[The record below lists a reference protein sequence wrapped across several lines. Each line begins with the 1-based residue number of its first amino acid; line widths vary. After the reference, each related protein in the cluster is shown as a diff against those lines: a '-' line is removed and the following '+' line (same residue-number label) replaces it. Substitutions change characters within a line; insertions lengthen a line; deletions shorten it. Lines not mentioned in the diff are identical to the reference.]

1 MCSSQDPAE
10 TRNGTIFGMSHQMPP
25 RKMVDDLTA
34 WPCRR
39 VDSQAA
45 SAHCPILEGPGQ
57 AELAGSAPSEPPT
70 PANLAKSSTLP
81 RLDGPMRRNQSNVSI
96 VVRASISSPIFSPV
110 QAFSLRKPLPAS
122 SWFFS
127 RACELT
133 NTHIWRAVKQR
144 ATILYNSHLLSADQR
159 FRPLEVG
166 SKVKSIPSR
175 GFEPLSPLCCCHPP
189 RAPYL

>member
-1 MCSSQDPAE
+1 MQFSRSSGNNQRRDDIWNVASDAS
-10 TRNGTIFGMSHQMPP
+10 T
-25 RKMVDDLTA
+25 KMVDDLTA

-57 AELAGSAPSEPPT
+57 AELAGSAPSEPPI

-96 VVRASISSPIFSPV
+96 VVRASISSPS
-110 QAFSLRKPLPAS
+110 KP
-122 SWFFS
+122 FS

-133 NTHIWRAVKQR
+133 NTHVWRPVKHVLR
-144 ATILYNSHLLSADQR
+144 YYTIVIY
-159 FRPLEVG
+159 
-166 SKVKSIPSR
+166 
-175 GFEPLSPLCCCHPP
+175 SPLINIFGLRGPQP
-189 RAPYL
+189 RLGGIQSEEHTY